1 MGGMTGVP
9 GRFRVRAGLVDE
21 IRLRLVPVLFGA
33 GTRLFDDLG
42 TKQIELESTEVVAS
56 PAVTHLRFRVATGE
70 LLPG

>member
-21 IRLRLVPVLFGA
+21 IRLHLVPVLFGA